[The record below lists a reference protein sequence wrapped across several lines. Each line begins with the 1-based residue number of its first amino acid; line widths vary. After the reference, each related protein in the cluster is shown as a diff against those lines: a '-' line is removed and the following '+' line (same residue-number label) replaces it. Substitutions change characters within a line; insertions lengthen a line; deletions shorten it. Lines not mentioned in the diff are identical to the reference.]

1 MKTLK
6 ITTDN
11 KISIIDVNHK
21 DGLSSYEQA
30 YIEAT
35 IETIKKLSQEGYE
48 CWLLSFCANEGD
60 LKVIEKI
67 KVGLPDKLV
76 NKIKVYDYQGDIEG
90 LLV

>member
-21 DGLSSYEQA
+21 DGLSIYEQE

-35 IETIKKLSQEGYE
+35 IRKLEDTLKQYIHRLCTTTLRRRSS
-48 CWLLSFCANEGD
+48 CWWTRKD
-60 LKVIEKI
+60 
-67 KVGLPDKLV
+67 
-76 NKIKVYDYQGDIEG
+76 
-90 LLV
+90 